1 MNCNLI
7 TENELEQGSQEW
19 ISFRRSRIGA
29 SELPIIM
36 GKSKWCTPR
45 QLWKRK
51 IGFVEKQSDNYA
63 MSKGRE
69 YEPKIRELVCKT
81 TKKDFFVATAVSNDN
96 DTFIASLD
104 GICDDYILEIK
115 YAGKADHDTARNG
128 SVPDHYYDQVQWQ
141 LFVTGYE
148 KCIYASWNSGDLV
161 MINVDANLEYIKDT
175 LVPAA
180 EEFYQCMV
188 DMIEP
193 ALTESDYV
201 QLHGN
206 DAEQAAQDWIIANN
220 DYNHAKSRMEIAKT
234 RLVDCT
240 DDSNAEGFGIKITR
254 VSRDG
259 NIDWNTLWKDLSENF
274 PDAAAQYPPE
284 SYRREQ
290 MGYWKVTQNKE

>member
-1 MNCNLI
+1 
-7 TENELEQGSQEW
+7 
-19 ISFRRSRIGA
+19 
-29 SELPIIM
+29 
-36 GKSKWCTPR
+36 
-45 QLWKRK
+45 
-51 IGFVEKQSDNYA
+51 
-63 MSKGRE
+63 
-69 YEPKIRELVCKT
+69 
-81 TKKDFFVATAVSNDN
+81 
-96 DTFIASLD
+96 
-104 GICDDYILEIK
+104 
-115 YAGKADHDTARNG
+115 
-128 SVPDHYYDQVQWQ
+128 
-141 LFVTGYE
+141 
-148 KCIYASWNSGDLV
+148 
-161 MINVDANLEYIKDT
+161 
-175 LVPAA
+175 
-180 EEFYQCMV
+180 V